1 MYLPGVLQVHI
12 DILSPP
18 QLSSAVT
25 EGQTCLTDISYV
37 SRFAFVTGNYCKI
50 VRKDCS
56 WDITLITVVLFVLVI
71 SLHLLCFLSSSLL
84 SSPTTLSENTPVA
97 NSTIDS
103 ENLRTNFSWVAFAT
117 KNIFLMSDIT
127 CTWSS
132 WSRRAQTQW
141 STGGRHPQ
149 SSPPDSQPGTPTTFN
164 VITEYRGHIGQS
176 TEYRV
181 QSTEDKGH
189 IGQSPEYRGQRTY
202 RSEYRVQRTEDI

>member
-1 MYLPGVLQVHI
+1 MYPPGVPPVHI

-25 EGQTCLTDISYV
+25 EAQTCLTDISYV

-50 VRKDCS
+50 VRKDYS

-71 SLHLLCFLSSSLL
+71 SLHLLSFLPSSLL

-103 ENLRTNFSWVAFAT
+103 ENLRRRGFEWSQFFT
-117 KNIFLMSDIT
+117 SDIT
-127 CTWSS
+127 CRWSS
-132 WSRRAQTQW
+132 WSRRVQTQW

-149 SSPPDSQPGTPTTFN
+149 SSPPDSQPGTPATYN
-164 VITEYRGHIGQS
+164 VITEYRGHIGLSTDHRRQS
-176 TEYRV
+176 TEDRV
-181 QSTEDKGH
+181 QSTED
-189 IGQSPEYRGQRTY
+189 I
-202 RSEYRVQRTEDI
+202 